1 MEQIPG
7 DTVAVLIFF
16 LQSGLKHT
24 DDCSFSLVDTVLVA
38 APLCVM
44 VVLFRVLPLDAGAI
58 HGH

>member
-38 APLCVM
+38 SMIIAPNSEKS
-44 VVLFRVLPLDAGAI
+44 
-58 HGH
+58 